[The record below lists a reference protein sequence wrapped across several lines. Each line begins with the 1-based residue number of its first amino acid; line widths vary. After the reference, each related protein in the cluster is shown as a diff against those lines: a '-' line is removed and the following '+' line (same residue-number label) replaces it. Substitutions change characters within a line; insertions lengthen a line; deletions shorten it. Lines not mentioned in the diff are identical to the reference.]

1 MVRVS
6 ENILLYSLFQWVAT
20 GINDCGA
27 FKRVWAE
34 RYLCYNLGR
43 EIICLLCFCRFTQFK
58 KFNLERHMK
67 NKHPQMYSLNET
79 ARREIL
85 EQFVARYIDHVSPDN
100 VNTNGGGGSAGDRNH
115 DVASEIL
122 AIGPIQVEG
131 LNLDTSG
138 TGPGGG
144 GPAGSD
150 PHSLHHEIKVEN
162 DPLGGPSGPREVGS
176 GPGGQV
182 GPNQHPGTS
191 KEPNRDPRSQG
202 PPDSIMVELG
212 EPDSEMLL
220 VK

>member
-1 MVRVS
+1 
-6 ENILLYSLFQWVAT
+6 
-20 GINDCGA
+20 
-27 FKRVWAE
+27 
-34 RYLCYNLGR
+34 
-43 EIICLLCFCRFTQFK
+43 
-58 KFNLERHMK
+58 MK

-100 VNTNGGGGSAGDRNH
+100 VNTNGGGSAAGDRNH

-144 GPAGSD
+144 PAGPD
-150 PHSLHHEIKVEN
+150 PHSIHHEIKVEN
-162 DPLGGPSGPREVGS
+162 DPLGPGHRGVGS
-176 GPGGQV
+176 GPGQA
-182 GPNQHPGTS
+182 GPNQHPSTS
-191 KEPNRDPRSQG
+191 KETNRDPRSQG